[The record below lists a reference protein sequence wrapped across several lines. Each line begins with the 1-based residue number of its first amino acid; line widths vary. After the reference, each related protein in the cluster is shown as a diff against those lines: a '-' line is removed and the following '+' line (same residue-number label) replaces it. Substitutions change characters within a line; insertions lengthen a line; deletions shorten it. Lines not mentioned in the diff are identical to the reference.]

1 MRFRVLGPVT
11 VTPRTPTAA
20 KVRVVLAV
28 LLVRANET
36 VSTESLIDELWDNS
50 PPRTAGTTLQVYIS
64 QLRRILLEGDPAG
77 GTRGQQ
83 LLTLPPGYS
92 LQVAQDDLDLTRFEA
107 LHRAGK
113 GAYERG
119 DFATASSLLHEGL
132 SLWSGVALSGIP
144 HGYTLSAAAVRLEEQ
159 RMTALEQRI
168 TADLRLGRHKEL
180 TGELMALTAEHP
192 LRETLHAHL
201 MVALFR
207 ADRQS
212 DALKT
217 FARIR
222 RSLVDELGI
231 EPGPGLRHLHE
242 RVLRSDPNLAWRE
255 PAAATAPVV
264 APVVWLP
271 PTLPDFVGREEAIAA
286 ALRAFPDRT
295 GRAAAP
301 ILVLGGRA
309 GVGKTTLAVELARRA
324 ADVFP
329 HGRVFVPLRG
339 AQGMALT
346 PDQVLARLLHRLEQ
360 GPDTDADG
368 AAVVA
373 NDKAGTPPDVAAASD
388 ATQAGPANPQD
399 MADRLQRLTRA
410 RRMLVILDDVA
421 SEEQVRPLL
430 AAIPG
435 VFVLMTTR
443 RTLAGL
449 DGARHLVLDV
459 LKPKEAQQLLQEL
472 VGSRIADDPNA
483 ALEIARLCGYLP
495 LGLRVAGA
503 GLAARPH
510 WTAAALA
517 QRLDGEGAGLAELVV
532 GDLDVRASLLVGYRE
547 ADPAHQWAFRLLAL
561 APVPSFALWSA
572 AALLDDTLART
583 ERIVDQLLQSHLL
596 EVRQAAR
603 EYPLRYGYHR
613 LLRAL
618 ALELLAADDPITVT
632 AAVERLCAACLAMAR
647 YADALL
653 TPGRVPY
660 QAWYG
665 EIAPAAPTGAAEVV
679 GTTPVHW
686 FQEEGPGLVDAVR
699 RAHTAGL
706 WPLAWQ
712 LAESLSGYFDARAAW
727 PEWSET
733 HALALDAARR
743 EHNAAAQAAILRS
756 LGDLAWQQQRV
767 RQAALHYED
776 ARALYLESR
785 DHGGAARCLTGL
797 ADVQLSEGDAALA
810 AKTFAD
816 ALDQCTRAGDERGR
830 ADALRGLAVVE
841 LQCGRPESALHAF
854 ATFGEA
860 AERLGDRR
868 WIQFA
873 HRTRA
878 WILERAVDW
887 SDPREPWLPQAVEAR
902 PGIWVVGSFEG

>member
-1 MRFRVLGPVT
+1 
-11 VTPRTPTAA
+11 
-20 KVRVVLAV
+20 
-28 LLVRANET
+28 
-36 VSTESLIDELWDNS
+36 
-50 PPRTAGTTLQVYIS
+50 
-64 QLRRILLEGDPAG
+64 
-77 GTRGQQ
+77 
-83 LLTLPPGYS
+83 
-92 LQVAQDDLDLTRFEA
+92 
-107 LHRAGK
+107 
-113 GAYERG
+113 
-119 DFATASSLLHEGL
+119 
-132 SLWSGVALSGIP
+132 
-144 HGYTLSAAAVRLEEQ
+144 
-159 RMTALEQRI
+159 
-168 TADLRLGRHKEL
+168 
-180 TGELMALTAEHP
+180 
-192 LRETLHAHL
+192 
-201 MVALFR
+201 
-207 ADRQS
+207 
-212 DALKT
+212 
-217 FARIR
+217 
-222 RSLVDELGI
+222 
-231 EPGPGLRHLHE
+231 
-242 RVLRSDPNLAWRE
+242 
-255 PAAATAPVV
+255 
-264 APVVWLP
+264 
-271 PTLPDFVGREEAIAA
+271 
-286 ALRAFPDRT
+286 
-295 GRAAAP
+295 
-301 ILVLGGRA
+301 
-309 GVGKTTLAVELARRA
+309 
-324 ADVFP
+324 
-329 HGRVFVPLRG
+329 
-339 AQGMALT
+339 
-346 PDQVLARLLHRLEQ
+346 
-360 GPDTDADG
+360 
-368 AAVVA
+368 
-373 NDKAGTPPDVAAASD
+373 
-388 ATQAGPANPQD
+388 
-399 MADRLQRLTRA
+399 
-410 RRMLVILDDVA
+410 MLVILDDVA

-459 LKPKEAQQLLQEL
+459 LKPKEAQQLLQEI
-472 VGSRIADDPNA
+472 VGSRITDDPHA
-483 ALEIARLCGYLP
+483 ALEVARLCGYLP

-547 ADPAHQWAFRLLAL
+547 ADPAQQWAYRLLAL

-583 ERIVDQLLQSHLL
+583 ERTVDQLLQSHLL

-618 ALELLAADDPITVT
+618 ALELLSADDPITVT
-632 AAVERLCAACLAMAR
+632 AAVERLCTACLAMAR

-660 QAWYG
+660 AARYG
-665 EIAPAAPTGAAEVV
+665 EVETGAVESGRADPHVPADAAEVV

-699 RAHTAGL
+699 RAHTAEL

-712 LAESLSGYFDARAAW
+712 LTESLSGYFDARAAW

-743 EHNAAAQAAILRS
+743 DHNMAAEAAILRS

-776 ARALYLESR
+776 ARALYLASR
-785 DHGGAARCLTGL
+785 DPGGAARCLTGL

-810 AKTFAD
+810 AKTFHD

-854 ATFGEA
+854 TAFGEA

>member
-1 MRFRVLGPVT
+1 VSSNAVSANN
-11 VTPRTPTAA
+11 VTPDAAAARTNGGKTAA
-20 KVRVVLAV
+20 A
-28 LLVRANET
+28 A
-36 VSTESLIDELWDNS
+36 D
-50 PPRTAGTTLQVYIS
+50 
-64 QLRRILLEGDPAG
+64 
-77 GTRGQQ
+77 
-83 LLTLPPGYS
+83 
-92 LQVAQDDLDLTRFEA
+92 
-107 LHRAGK
+107 
-113 GAYERG
+113 
-119 DFATASSLLHEGL
+119 ATA
-132 SLWSGVALSGIP
+132 A
-144 HGYTLSAAAVRLEEQ
+144 
-159 RMTALEQRI
+159 
-168 TADLRLGRHKEL
+168 
-180 TGELMALTAEHP
+180 
-192 LRETLHAHL
+192 
-201 MVALFR
+201 
-207 ADRQS
+207 
-212 DALKT
+212 
-217 FARIR
+217 
-222 RSLVDELGI
+222 
-231 EPGPGLRHLHE
+231 
-242 RVLRSDPNLAWRE
+242 
-255 PAAATAPVV
+255 
-264 APVVWLP
+264 
-271 PTLPDFVGREEAIAA
+271 
-286 ALRAFPDRT
+286 
-295 GRAAAP
+295 
-301 ILVLGGRA
+301 
-309 GVGKTTLAVELARRA
+309 
-324 ADVFP
+324 
-329 HGRVFVPLRG
+329 
-339 AQGMALT
+339 
-346 PDQVLARLLHRLEQ
+346 
-360 GPDTDADG
+360 
-368 AAVVA
+368 
-373 NDKAGTPPDVAAASD
+373 D
-388 ATQAGPANPQD
+388 ATQAAPANPQD

-459 LKPKEAQQLLQEL
+459 LKPKEAQQLLQEI
-472 VGSRIADDPNA
+472 VGSRITDDPHA

-517 QRLDGEGAGLAELVV
+517 QRLDGEGAGLAELVA

-547 ADPAHQWAFRLLAL
+547 ADPAYQWAFRLLAL
-561 APVPSFALWSA
+561 APVSSFALWSA
-572 AALLDDTLART
+572 AALLDDTLVRT

-632 AAVERLCAACLAMAR
+632 AAVERLCTACLAMAR

-653 TPGRVPY
+653 TPARVAY
-660 QAWYG
+660 EARYG
-665 EIAPAAPTGAAEVV
+665 EIPPPAPAEATEVV

-699 RAHTAGL
+699 RAHAAGL

-743 EHNAAAQAAILRS
+743 EHNAPAEAAIVRS

-776 ARALYLESR
+776 ARTLYLGA
-785 DHGGAARCLTGL
+785 DDQGGAARCLTGL

-816 ALDQCTRAGDERGR
+816 ALDQCTRADDERGR

-841 LQCGRPESALHAF
+841 LQCGRAESALHAF
-854 ATFGEA
+854 AAFGEA

>member
-1 MRFRVLGPVT
+1 LGPVT
-11 VTPRTPTAA
+11 VAPRTPTAA

-64 QLRRILLEGDPAG
+64 QLRRILLEGDPAAG
-77 GTRGQQ
+77 AHGRQ
-83 LLTLPPGYS
+83 LLTLPPGYC

-113 GAYERG
+113 AAYERG
-119 DFATASSLLHEGL
+119 DFATASSLLQEALG
-132 SLWSGVALSGIP
+132 LWSGVALSGIP
-144 HGYTLSAAAVRLEEQ
+144 HGYTLSAAAVRLEEL
-159 RMTALEQRI
+159 RMTALEQRL

-180 TGELMALTAEHP
+180 TGELMALTSEHP

-207 ADRQS
+207 SDRQS

-242 RVLRSDPNLAWRE
+242 RVLRSDPNLLWRE
-255 PAAATAPVV
+255 PASVAVPSI

-271 PTLPDFVGREEAIAA
+271 PSLPDFVGREEAIAT

-301 ILVLGGRA
+301 ILALGGRA

-329 HGRVFVPLRG
+329 HGRIFVQLRG
-339 AQGMALT
+339 PQGMALE
-346 PDQVLARLLHRLEQ
+346 PDEVIAHVLHRLDQ
-360 GPDTDADG
+360 SASASADAD
-368 AAVVA
+368 
-373 NDKAGTPPDVAAASD
+373 AAASRSD
-388 ATQAGPANPQD
+388 ASPAEANANASSEPA
-399 MADRLQRLTRA
+399 ADRLQRLTRG
-410 RRMLVILDDVA
+410 RRMLLILDDVA
-421 SEEQVRPLL
+421 AEEQVRPLL
-430 AAIPG
+430 AAVPG

-459 LKPKEAQQLLQEL
+459 LKPKEAQQLLEEIA
-472 VGSRIADDPNA
+472 GSRITDDPES

-517 QRLDGEGAGLAELVV
+517 QRLDGEGAGLAELVA

-572 AALLDDTLART
+572 AALLNDTLPRT
-583 ERIVDQLLQSHLL
+583 ERIVDQLLQSYLL
-596 EVRQAAR
+596 EVRQSAR

-618 ALELLAADDPITVT
+618 ALELLGGDDPITVT
-632 AAVERLCAACLAMAR
+632 AAIERLCTACLAVAR
-647 YADALL
+647 HADAML
-653 TPGRVPY
+653 TPGRIPY
-660 QAWYG
+660 EARYG
-665 EIAPAAPTGAAEVV
+665 TVVSESFGNVAQLV

-706 WPLAWQ
+706 WPLTWQ
-712 LAESLSGYFDARAAW
+712 LAECLSGYFDARAAW

-733 HALALDAARR
+733 HSLALDAARR
-743 EHNAAAQAAILRS
+743 ERNALAEAAVLRS

-767 RQAALHYED
+767 RQAAMHYED
-776 ARALYLESR
+776 ARTLFLAAR
-785 DHGGAARCLTGL
+785 DHGGAARCLIGL
-797 ADVQLSEGDAALA
+797 GDVQLSEGDPQSA
-810 AKTFAD
+810 AKTYAD
-816 ALDQCTRAGDERGR
+816 ALGQCAQLGDERGR

-841 LQCGRPESALHAF
+841 LQCGHAEESLQTFAAF
-854 ATFGEA
+854 TEA
-860 AERLGDRR
+860 AEQLGDRR

-887 SDPREPWLPQAVEAR
+887 SDPREPWAPQAVEAR
-902 PGIWVVGSFEG
+902 PGIWVVGSFDA